1 MEFKYIFKI
10 FMFFAI
16 FSVIS
21 CNLKYLEER
30 GEKVS
35 NNENN
40 KYPTYQKEFQKFIL
54 KYQKNYK
61 DLKEF
66 KIAYDNFKENYHNI
80 LLQNNS
86 FLNLKQQSSFE
97 IGVTKFFDMSRSD
110 FKKMYLN
117 LKPGNLEESYKNTES
132 IIISQKFK
140 DDPLPENFDWREKG
154 AVGPV
159 KNQYICGSCWTFSTT
174 GNIEGLYFLKYNQSV
189 LFSEQQ
195 MIDCDRDDYGCK
207 GGWMESAFKYLIKT
221 GGIET
226 EKDYYYRG
234 FDDECSFN
242 KMMVKAKLKSY
253 KMAKTQDE
261 DEIARMLL
269 QYGPLSIG
277 VNGEGLQG
285 YKKGIV
291 DYEDTKECPNVI
303 NHGVLLVGFGVE
315 NNQKFWIV
323 KNSWGKDWG
332 EEGFFRIARGKGLCG
347 INKYV
352 VTGELE

>member
-1 MEFKYIFKI
+1 MEFIHILRIFLI
-10 FMFFAI
+10 FVFL
-16 FSVIS
+16 STTT
-21 CNLKYLEER
+21 CNLKYLQEN
-30 GEKVS
+30 GEIVS
-35 NNENN
+35 EKDKN
-40 KYPTYQKEFQKFIL
+40 KYPSYQKEFQNFII
-54 KYQKNYK
+54 KYKKNYK

-66 KIAYDNFKENYHNI
+66 KIAYDNFKDNYHNI
-80 LLQNNS
+80 FLQNIS
-86 FLNLKQQSSFE
+86 FLKINRLYSFE
-97 IGVTKFFDMSRSD
+97 IGVTKFFDISRSD
-110 FKKMYLN
+110 FRKFYLN
-117 LKPGNLEESYKNTES
+117 LKPGNIEDSYNKTKS
-132 IIISQKFK
+132 IIISKKFM

-159 KNQYICGSCWTFSTT
+159 KNQFICGSCWTFSTT

-195 MIDCDRDDYGCK
+195 MIDCDRDDFGCK
-207 GGWMESAFKYLIKT
+207 GGWMESAFKYIIKA
-221 GGIET
+221 GGIES

-242 KMMVKAKLKSY
+242 KLMVRAKLKSY
-253 KMAKTQDE
+253 KMAKSQDE

-269 QYGPLSIG
+269 EYGPLSIG

-285 YKKGIV
+285 YNKGIV

-323 KNSWGKDWG
+323 KNSWGNDWG
-332 EEGFFRIARGKGLCG
+332 EEGYFRIARGKGLCG